1 MKFVM
6 KKKTYKIGECL
17 LITLVIF
24 LVSVFLTF
32 TFSKKI
38 NYGLDL
44 KGGFEVLYLVE
55 SLDGKDVTDSDIK
68 ATYKSIG
75 KRIDT
80 LGVSEPEIVI
90 EGNKIRVKLPGV
102 KDESEARD
110 RLTTP
115 AVLTFRNT
123 SNEELMSSSV
133 LATPGASLDY
143 DNKTGKPVV
152 ALSIKDKDTFYRVTK
167 SVSESTDQMITIWL
181 DYKEGDEYSTTKC
194 GESGSNCISA
204 ATVKEAFSSNVVIQ
218 GNFSEEEASLLVD
231 LINSGSLPTKLTEI
245 STKTVDASYGSN
257 TLALIAKA
265 GIITFIIIALIMVFF
280 YRLSGLI
287 SVISLALY
295 ISLVFL
301 FYNLIDG
308 VLTLT
313 GIAALILGIGMAE
326 DSTNK
331 T

>member
-1 MKFVM
+1 
-6 KKKTYKIGECL
+6 
-17 LITLVIF
+17 
-24 LVSVFLTF
+24 
-32 TFSKKI
+32 
-38 NYGLDL
+38 
-44 KGGFEVLYLVE
+44 
-55 SLDGKDVTDSDIK
+55 
-68 ATYKSIG
+68 
-75 KRIDT
+75 
-80 LGVSEPEIVI
+80 
-90 EGNKIRVKLPGV
+90 
-102 KDESEARD
+102 
-110 RLTTP
+110 
-115 AVLTFRNT
+115 
-123 SNEELMSSSV
+123 
-133 LATPGASLDY
+133 
-143 DNKTGKPVV
+143 
-152 ALSIKDKDTFYRVTK
+152 
-167 SVSESTDQMITIWL
+167 MITIWL

-295 ISLVFL
+295 ISLVLL

-313 GIAALILGIGMAE
+313 GIAALILVIGMAV
-326 DSTNK
+326 DSSIITLEKIKEEIANGK
-331 T
+331 SLKNA